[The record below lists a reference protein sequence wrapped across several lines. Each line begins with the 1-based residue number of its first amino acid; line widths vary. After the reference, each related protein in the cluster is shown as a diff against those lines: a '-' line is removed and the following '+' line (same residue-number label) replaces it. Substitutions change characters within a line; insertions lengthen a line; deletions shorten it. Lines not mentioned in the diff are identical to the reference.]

1 MLNISEIGELER
13 RYLTR
18 LRLNDTDLPADKFD
32 RRTCVQRNVIDEKK
46 AKKIQ
51 QIKNRINDA
60 VARIYATMLPLAET
74 EEYTLILDGREAK
87 TTAALQKFSSIL
99 ASSILSPNVSV
110 ESASALKEAGVSA
123 WAGRVEDFLKFMEQ
137 RPLLSL
143 IYLDHTGAFPPRH
156 WQVRRS
162 FQFLASSGGVIAFT
176 FSTRSGRW
184 LDEDNKEVLAP
195 PPLSTWGGAEAVYAL
210 ISSCQ
215 RACVDLGWEMVGDE
229 DLEESLGLQS
239 YELNPPHPHPLAI
252 LSSALADWAVKAGR
266 EGKGDDRSKI
276 YAIKA
281 AEAASR
287 VLLGKTVLGVV
298 WTTTSTE
305 AAKERRRPSQVMT
318 ESGGIS
324 DNDVKRLIRIARDVG
339 LTLPESSVASRNFK
353 GVVQVYPEQMMWCCL
368 KVKKKLLL

>member
-195 PPLSTWGGAEAVYAL
+195 PPLSTWGGGRGSLRSHIELPAGV
-210 ISSCQ
+210 C
-215 RACVDLGWEMVGDE
+215 RPRVGDGRRRGSGGE
-229 DLEESLGLQS
+229 LGVA
-239 YELNPPHPHPLAI
+239 ELRIEPSP
-252 LSSALADWAVKAGR
+252 SSPSCYSVVSTGRLGGKGR
-266 EGKGDDRSKI
+266 E
-276 YAIKA
+276 
-281 AEAASR
+281 
-287 VLLGKTVLGVV
+287 
-298 WTTTSTE
+298 
-305 AAKERRRPSQVMT
+305 RR
-318 ESGGIS
+318 
-324 DNDVKRLIRIARDVG
+324 KRR
-339 LTLPESSVASRNFK
+339 
-353 GVVQVYPEQMMWCCL
+353 
-368 KVKKKLLL
+368 